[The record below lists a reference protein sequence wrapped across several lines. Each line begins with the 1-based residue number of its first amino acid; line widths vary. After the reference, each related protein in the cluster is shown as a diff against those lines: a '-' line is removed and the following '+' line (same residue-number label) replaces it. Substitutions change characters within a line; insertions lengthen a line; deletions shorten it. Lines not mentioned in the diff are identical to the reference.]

1 MAEKKKSATEARLE
15 KQLTDLF
22 DKYDAEVKKN
32 KNLENSLEEL
42 REIYLGVK
50 ESLDEALGQ
59 IREMGAKNAELKAGE
74 EWERVHRESAEQE
87 VLKLKAKLYD
97 IMSEE

>member
-22 DKYDAEVKKN
+22 DKYDAEVEKN
-32 KNLENSLEEL
+32 KKLENDLEEL
-42 REIYLGVK
+42 RETYHGVK
-50 ESLDEALGQ
+50 ESLDVALAK

-74 EWERVHRESAEQE
+74 EWEQTHREMAELE
-87 VLKLKAKLYD
+87 VIKLKAKLYD